1 MVAKVQGQAAVENF
15 ELNEK
20 TAEALREIVQKY
32 RDKVKLPRPDN
43 WKQMSDNDIWLVV
56 TGQVAV
62 VRGSEPADKMG
73 EELRKRENWYKD
85 LLRLAE
91 EKYKEA
97 IYKIFYEFNI
107 QLRGKTIERC
117 RKTKALCKNL
127 AFLQSCGGPRAYIE
141 SIASIEDEQLR
152 VERVIKDMAYIKNKG
167 ARDLLIELGLVQN
180 AIAIDS
186 RIKTLLNH
194 LGENIPDKFLQS
206 KKRFSA
212 LEKEMLEKVAK
223 PCGITGAHLDRI
235 LYQNYDEIERELP
248 GADAAKTNYCQK
260 EKADIKGGENERA

>member
-56 TGQVAV
+56 TGQVALV
-62 VRGSEPADKMG
+62 GNSKPADKMG
-73 EELRKRENWYKD
+73 EELRKRENWYET
-85 LLRLAE
+85 LLALRPE
-91 EKYKEA
+91 QRRDEINA
-97 IYKIFYEFNI
+97 ILRRFKIRFAAK
-107 QLRGKTIERC
+107 LVKKC
-117 RKTKALCKNL
+117 RKTNALCKNL
-127 AFLQSCGGPRAYIE
+127 AFLQSCGGPKAYIE
-141 SIASIEDEQLR
+141 SIASIEDEQMR

-167 ARDLLIELGLVQN
+167 ARDLLIEIGLVQN

-186 RIKTLLNH
+186 RITTLLNS
-194 LGENIPDKFLQS
+194 LGANITKNFLQS

-235 LYQNYDEIERELP
+235 LYQNYDEIERELH
-248 GADAAKTNYCQK
+248 GGNAAETNCCRKLRKTGCKKK
-260 EKADIKGGENERA
+260 EQ